1 MKRVFIC
8 LFVLALAGCAA
19 NPEKLATVAQE
30 ESARMAPTSE
40 PLSAFSSFE
49 LQPMAL
55 SDTVSSDGDKV
66 RQARVLEE
74 KLRAKLIPL
83 FDEWERD
90 GNGTGRKLL
99 VQPSLVSL
107 RIVSGGA
114 RFWAGA
120 LAGDSNIDM
129 DLKLVDA
136 DTGAVVG
143 QPRINKGV
151 GGMAGGWSVGATD
164 RNLLDYIAA
173 ISSQYLVANYKRR

>member
-1 MKRVFIC
+1 MKKVFVC
-8 LFVLALAGCAA
+8 LFVLVLAGCAA

-40 PLSAFSSFE
+40 PLSAFGSFE
-49 LQPMAL
+49 LQPMTM
-55 SDTVSSDGDKV
+55 SDTVRSDAGKV
-66 RQARVLEE
+66 KQAKLLED

-83 FDEWERD
+83 FEEWEHD

-99 VQPSLVSL
+99 VQPSVARL

-120 LAGDSNIDM
+120 FAGDSHIDM

-136 DTGAVVG
+136 STEEVVG
-143 QPRINKGV
+143 APRINIGS
-151 GGMAGGWSVGATD
+151 GGMGGAWSVGATD
-164 RNLLDYIAA
+164 RNLLDYVAA
-173 ISSQYLVANYKRR
+173 ISNQYLVANYKRM